1 MVLVPTWLAPS
12 CEMLTFMSAP
22 LRAEMGFSVI
32 LIYLTL
38 RFFLVLKFTCLRL
51 LSL

>member
-1 MVLVPTWLAPS
+1 MVLAPVWFAPS

-22 LRAEMGFSVI
+22 LRAESGFSVI

-38 RFFLVLKFTCLRL
+38 RFFFVLKLTCLRL